1 MNNNNNGQEKISLE
15 GEIKKVKGGYEI
27 DTQESMPRRGGDK
40 FLPISIIV
48 AAILICGAIVFS
60 VFYRAGSPAGSG
72 NTGANAGA
80 VAPQTPTAN
89 VASLMT
95 LSSRDA
101 ILGNANAPVTII
113 EYGDYQCPFCTRYF
127 TQIEPL
133 IKSQYIDT
141 GKAKMIFRDFAFLG
155 PESAAAANAAQ
166 CAEDQGKLW
175 AYHDAL
181 YAAKVADEAKNAN
194 AEGDGFFARAEFLSL
209 AQQVGLNVQ
218 IFTSCVDNGQ
228 NANNAAA
235 EKAAAVAAGIG
246 STPTTIVNGKMV
258 TESDGN
264 SAGADPTAVL
274 GAIANA
280 VNGK

>member
-1 MNNNNNGQEKISLE
+1 
-15 GEIKKVKGGYEI
+15 
-27 DTQESMPRRGGDK
+27 
-40 FLPISIIV
+40 LPISIIV

-60 VFYRAGSPAGSG
+60 VFYHAGSPAAGTG
-72 NTGANAGA
+72 NAGANAGA
-80 VAPQTPTAN
+80 VAPQAPTAN
-89 VASLMT
+89 AASLMT

-101 ILGNANAPVTII
+101 ILGDANAPVTII

-127 TQIEPL
+127 TQIQPL

-155 PESAAAANAAQ
+155 PESASAANAAQ

-181 YAAKVADEAKNAN
+181 YTAKVADEAKNAN
-194 AEGDGFFARAEFLSL
+194 AEGDGFFTRAEFLSL
-209 AQQVGLNVQ
+209 AQQVGLNMQ
-218 IFTSCVDNGQ
+218 TFTSCVDNSQ
-228 NANNAAA
+228 DANNVAA
-235 EKAAAVAAGIG
+235 EKSAAVAAGVG
-246 STPTTIVNGKMV
+246 STPATIVNGKMV